1 MLTFARVHTSLSKFR
16 ILCLAELVDIFFP
29 FRMLRITTCILSLE
43 GLPWKNF
50 ISKFSAQSWQQRTPW
65 IGSALYIG
73 AVDTLHLIFPKLTF
87 CTPRVVTL
95 KNILRAVRA
104 ESYKET
110 GASLRSPT
118 KRLEQN
124 QITCSWLNFIYVL
137 TAWALGAFSWGRLE
151 QTSILLRSGTD
162 KPENDS
168 TQTQLDKIGSLLALF
183 TK

>member
-1 MLTFARVHTSLSKFR
+1 
-16 ILCLAELVDIFFP
+16 
-29 FRMLRITTCILSLE
+29 MLRITTCILSLV

-95 KNILRAVRA
+95 KNILRAVRT

-124 QITCSWLNFIYVL
+124 QIMCSWLNFIYVL

-151 QTSILLRSGTD
+151 QTSIHLRPGTD

-183 TK
+183 TKWITETPTSL